1 MADFTTRLNQAMELR
16 NIKQIDFVKAAQDHG
31 VKLGRSH
38 ISQYVSGKTRPRRDI
53 GRFLAAVLRVNADWL
68 AGESVPFDDDPETF
82 AKIEHESPDTD
93 FEHINKVEQN
103 SSIQNPEHIEHNNKL
118 AKIEQ
123 EQDMEP
129 AANNNVQDPSFPD
142 VPSSVTPEPMNIGS
156 RRVFTKSHKL
166 DNVLYD
172 VRGPVVNEAARME
185 AAGMH
190 VMKLN
195 IGNPAPFGFRT
206 PDEVVYDMAQQLTDT
221 EGYSASKGLFSAR
234 KAIMQYAQLKNLP
247 NVGVEDIY
255 TGNGVSELINLSMS
269 ALLDDGDEVLLP
281 APDYPLWTACVTL
294 AGGKPVHYVCD
305 EQSEWYPDIDDM
317 RAKITDRTKAI
328 VIINPNNPTG
338 ALYPTEVL
346 QQIVELAR
354 QHQLMIFSDEIYDR
368 LVMDGLTHTSIAS
381 LAPDLFCVTYS
392 GLSKSHM
399 IAGYRIGW
407 MILSGNKSIAKDY
420 IEGLDMLT
428 NMRICSNVPAQ
439 SIVQTALGGHQSVN
453 DYLVPGGRIYEQREY
468 IYNAL
473 NSIDGITAVKP
484 KAAFYIFPKIDAKK
498 FNIRNDEQF
507 ALDLLH
513 DEKLLIVQGTGFN
526 WKDPDHFRVV
536 YLPRVEVLKGAVDK
550 MTHFFSH
557 YRQ

>member
-1 MADFTTRLNQAMELR
+1 M
-16 NIKQIDFVKAAQDHG
+16 
-31 VKLGRSH
+31 
-38 ISQYVSGKTRPRRDI
+38 KT
-53 GRFLAAVLRVNADWL
+53 
-68 AGESVPFDDDPETF
+68 FD
-82 AKIEHESPDTD
+82 K
-93 FEHINKVEQN
+93 
-103 SSIQNPEHIEHNNKL
+103 SS
-118 AKIEQ
+118 
-123 EQDMEP
+123 
-129 AANNNVQDPSFPD
+129 
-142 VPSSVTPEPMNIGS
+142 
-156 RRVFTKSHKL
+156 KL

-172 VRGPVVNEAARME
+172 VRGPVVDEAARME
-185 AAGMH
+185 ADGLSIL
-190 VMKLN
+190 KLN
-195 IGNPAPFGFRT
+195 IGNPAPFGFNA
-206 PDEVVYDMAQQLTDT
+206 PEEVILDMRQSLWECQ
-221 EGYSASKGLFSAR
+221 GYSDSKGLFSAR
-234 KAIMQYAQLKNLP
+234 KAIMQYCQLKKIP
-247 NVGVEDIY
+247 GVTMDDIY
-255 TGNGVSELINLSMS
+255 TGNGVSELINLSMQ
-269 ALLDDGDEVLLP
+269 ALLNDGDEILIP
-281 APDYPLWTACVTL
+281 APDYPLWTATATL
-294 AGGKPVHYVCD
+294 AGGKVVHYICD
-305 EQSEWYPDIDDM
+305 EESDWNPDIADI
-317 RAKITDRTKAI
+317 RSKITDKTKAI

>member
-1 MADFTTRLNQAMELR
+1 MTDFTTRLNQAMELR

-53 GRFLAAVLRVNADWL
+53 ERFLAAVLRVNADWL

-82 AKIEHESPDTD
+82 AKIEHVSPDAD
-93 FEHINKVEQN
+93 FEHIKRVEQN
-103 SSIQNPEHIEHNNKL
+103 SSIQNSEHIEHNNEL
-118 AKIEQ
+118 AEIEQ
-123 EQDMEP
+123 EQDMEA

-142 VPSSVTPEPMNIGS
+142 VPSSVTSEPMNIGS

-269 ALLDDGDEVLLP
+269 ALLDEGE
-281 APDYPLWTACVTL
+281 
-294 AGGKPVHYVCD
+294 GEH
-305 EQSEWYPDIDDM
+305 I
-317 RAKITDRTKAI
+317 
-328 VIINPNNPTG
+328 
-338 ALYPTEVL
+338 
-346 QQIVELAR
+346 
-354 QHQLMIFSDEIYDR
+354 
-368 LVMDGLTHTSIAS
+368 SIAS